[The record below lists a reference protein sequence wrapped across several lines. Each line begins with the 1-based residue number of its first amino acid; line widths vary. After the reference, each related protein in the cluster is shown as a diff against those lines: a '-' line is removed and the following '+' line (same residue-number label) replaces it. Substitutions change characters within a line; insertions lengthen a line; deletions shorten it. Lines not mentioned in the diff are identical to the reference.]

1 MQAKKKSKTKSKRK
15 QRKRLFNLP
24 NHKRNKLVHAKLHED
39 MVMEHGIKSLS
50 IRTGDAVLVVRG
62 EFRDMEGKVSKID
75 RQKSQIFIDGASI
88 EKSSGTTY
96 DIPIH
101 PSNVVITKIEV
112 KKDKWR
118 QKMIDRKLQSGGIEE
133 L

>member
-50 IRTGDAVLVVRG
+50 IRMGDAVLVVRG